1 MPEIRGFPFPFPH
14 LSFLV
19 ENPPS
24 SKKHEQLPTTA
35 RALIIPIMNV
45 TLQLPDDLCTAAQQ
59 RAGVESK
66 TLASWFTDLLRREL
80 RQPEPQPLSL
90 LERLGDTEYADL
102 DIPLPDRKEGKVREI
117 HFEA

>member
-1 MPEIRGFPFPFPH
+1 MPEIRGLPFPFPH

-35 RALIIPIMNV
+35 RALILPIMNV

-59 RAGVESK
+59 RE
-66 TLASWFTDLLRREL
+66 FTGTIGRGPFLRRE
-80 RQPEPQPLSL
+80 PN
-90 LERLGDTEYADL
+90 
-102 DIPLPDRKEGKVREI
+102 
-117 HFEA
+117 HF